1 MGKKWKEL
9 RRGCYHMLP
18 PFHLHPL
25 QLWIC
30 KWWQGF
36 PILIC
41 VINVLKWRFS
51 ICGFRHNPNTSI
63 IWQPTLFIKTFLQY
77 VKFFFLKYSEFG
89 PLWPQNYFLNLSW
102 NYFCHVK
109 CWWHFCWRFFFR
121 CYHIFATFS
130 YINSILKRI
139 WKKYSKLN
147 AKGIFLTNLER
158 MF

>member
-1 MGKKWKEL
+1 MIMRGRMGKKWKEL

-41 VINVLKWRFS
+41 VINVLKWIFS

-77 VKFFFLKYSEFG
+77 VKVFFPEIQWIWAIVAAKLFFKFELKLFLSCQM
-89 PLWPQNYFLNLSW
+89 LTTFLLT
-102 NYFCHVK
+102 
-109 CWWHFCWRFFFR
+109 
-121 CYHIFATFS
+121 TF
-130 YINSILKRI
+130 L
-139 WKKYSKLN
+139 
-147 AKGIFLTNLER
+147 LTVLL
-158 MF
+158 